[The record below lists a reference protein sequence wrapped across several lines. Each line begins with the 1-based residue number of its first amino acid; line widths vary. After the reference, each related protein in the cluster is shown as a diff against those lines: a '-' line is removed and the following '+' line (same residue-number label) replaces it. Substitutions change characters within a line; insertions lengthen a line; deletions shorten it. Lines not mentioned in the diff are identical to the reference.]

1 MWRRALLIWL
11 LIVVVESIHG
21 TIRELFIKPAIG
33 DVPARQVSVFT
44 GSLLI
49 LLVATLTAPW
59 LRADRTSA
67 QLQVGFA
74 WVILIVAFEVGL
86 GLALG
91 YTVERILADYR
102 PAQGG
107 LMGFGL
113 LVLLLS
119 PMIGARL
126 RRASKPNQ

>member
-21 TIRELFIKPAIG
+21 TVRELFIKPAIG
-33 DVPARQVSVFT
+33 DLPARQLGVFT

-49 LLVATLTAPW
+49 LLVATLTARW
-59 LRADRTSA
+59 LRADRTGS
-67 QLQVGFA
+67 QLQIGFA
-74 WVILIVAFEVGL
+74 WVVLIVAFEAGL
-86 GLALG
+86 GLAMG
-91 YTVERILADYR
+91 YTLDRILADYQ
-102 PAQGG
+102 PARGG

-119 PMIGARL
+119 PLIGARL
-126 RRASKPNQ
+126 RRASGAHQ